1 MVARWRLQ
9 LIAETTVGTR
19 LRAAAA
25 AQDQKVRKLR
35 QVTHGTG

>member
-9 LIAETTVGTR
+9 LIAETQVGTK

-25 AQDQKVRKLR
+25 AGDSKVRKLR
-35 QVTHGTG
+35 QVTHGAR